1 MSLSNS
7 QWKHRSQNRW
17 QQCEVGGCY
26 KPRHQSSQYCANHA
40 RRQQYYGH
48 AEGYRIKKKDLA
60 PFLKSVKRFFRKH
73 KEHPAIVESI
83 KVLDEWLYEGVILA
97 SNGGGKACQELRRL
111 YDSGIRGKDVL
122 EVAGAVWLMSHHLP
136 AMIPDDERLTF
147 ALSRA
152 ILQTCPQT
160 ERITGF
166 SSTGEAKRSHNR
178 AGATVH
184 RVVGQ
189 FIRDSI
195 GIVYYRMFEAMARD
209 TEREKQQRQD
219 RKHRLRMPFVNGTED
234 GP

>member
-1 MSLSNS
+1 METSLS
-7 QWKHRSQNRW
+7 KPVAAMRSRRMLQAAPPVFPVLRQSCQTATILW
-17 QQCEVGGCY
+17 
-26 KPRHQSSQYCANHA
+26 PRRRLPHQ
-40 RRQQYYGH
+40 
-48 AEGYRIKKKDLA
+48 EKDLA